1 MQEVLGSPE
10 QQQHQQKVIYVSV
23 FEKHKCNKCGRKFHK
38 VEQLMQ
44 HQQLAHE
51 QSLYICN
58 QCNMSFEGM
67 EQMRDHAK
75 KFHSYHK
82 RTKEKRTTRQL

>member
-1 MQEVLGSPE
+1 M
-10 QQQHQQKVIYVSV
+10 SV
-23 FEKHKCNKCGRKFHK
+23 FEKHKCDKCGRKFRK

-44 HQQLAHE
+44 HQQVAHE

-67 EQMRDHAK
+67 ERMRDHAK
-75 KFHSYHK
+75 KFHSYHHHK